1 MPITDQ
7 EGRLMAKIRL
17 EVEDFEPGMRLLI
30 KLDNEE
36 YVYEIDDGEPEEEPG
51 EAGDDELAS
60 VDAQRF
66 KFGGARG

>member
-1 MPITDQ
+1 M
-7 EGRLMAKIRL
+7 MAKIRL

-36 YVYEIDDGEPEEEPG
+36 YVYEIDDGEPEEEPS
-51 EAGDDELAS
+51 EAGDDEPAS